1 MLCEKII
8 ETRMNFLIAKSEFL
22 YILTR
27 SLFRHDEIE
36 LEILY
41 RISHHSFAALR
52 KICWSNCIT
61 FCCADQVRTEFCVCN
76 DEKCNCNAITC
87 LYVV

>member
-1 MLCEKII
+1 MFYSMLCEKII

-36 LEILY
+36 LEI
-41 RISHHSFAALR
+41 
-52 KICWSNCIT
+52 
-61 FCCADQVRTEFCVCN
+61 
-76 DEKCNCNAITC
+76 
-87 LYVV
+87 